1 MAANRGYHSNH
12 VCGGDMKEMIVFL
25 TLVFAILGAII
36 WFQVQHFKDLTP
48 AESEGASC
56 YMRAGAKGV
65 ASCLA
70 ICDVKFPNDPGCKA
84 QVIKDYEAWR

>member
-1 MAANRGYHSNH
+1 
-12 VCGGDMKEMIVFL
+12 MKEGIAFIALMVAGIATF
-25 TLVFAILGAII
+25 I

-56 YMRAGAKGV
+56 YMRSGAKGV

-84 QVIKDYEAWR
+84 QVIKDYEGWR